1 VKLHK
6 GEYLIQH
13 ILAVVYGLAFVWI
26 GIAHFKEPQKFVEI
40 IPAFLPFPLFLAY
53 LSGAMEIGGGLAI
66 IYPETRVF
74 AGRFLA
80 LFLIGVYPANL
91 YMWTNDVAFNGTTFT
106 TSQHIMRLVAQL
118 VLIVLALFL
127 SGDLNLGENSA

>member
-1 VKLHK
+1 M
-6 GEYLIQH
+6 IQH
-13 ILAVVYGLAFVWI
+13 ILAVVYGLAFIWI
-26 GIAHFKEPQKFVEI
+26 GIAHFKDPQKFVEI

-66 IYPETRVF
+66 IYPETRVL

-118 VLIVLALFL
+118 VLIVLALYL
-127 SGDLNLGENSA
+127 SGDLNLSENSA

>member
-1 VKLHK
+1 M
-6 GEYLIQH
+6 IQH
-13 ILAVVYGLAFVWI
+13 ILAIVYGLAFVWI
-26 GIAHFKEPQKFVEI
+26 GIVHFKDPQKFVEI

-66 IYPETRVF
+66 IYPETRVL

-118 VLIVLALFL
+118 VLIILALFL
-127 SGDLNLGENSA
+127 SGDLNFGENSA

>member
-1 VKLHK
+1 M
-6 GEYLIQH
+6 IQH
-13 ILAVVYGLAFVWI
+13 ILAVVYGLAFIWI
-26 GIAHFKEPQKFVEI
+26 GIAHFKDPQKFVEI

-66 IYPETRVF
+66 IYPETRVL

>member
-1 VKLHK
+1 M
-6 GEYLIQH
+6 IQH
-13 ILAVVYGLAFVWI
+13 ILAVIYGLAFVWI
-26 GIAHFKEPQKFVEI
+26 GIAHFKDPQKFVEI

-66 IYPETRVF
+66 IYPETRVL

-106 TSQHIMRLVAQL
+106 TSQHILRMIAQL
-118 VLIVLALFL
+118 VLIILALFL
-127 SGDLNLGENSA
+127 SGDLNFGENSA

>member
-1 VKLHK
+1 M
-6 GEYLIQH
+6 IQH

-26 GIAHFKEPQKFVEI
+26 GIAHFKDPQKFVEI

-66 IYPETRVF
+66 IYPETRVL

-118 VLIVLALFL
+118 VLIILALFL
-127 SGDLNLGENSA
+127 SGDLNFGENSA

>member
-1 VKLHK
+1 M
-6 GEYLIQH
+6 IQH
-13 ILAVVYGLAFVWI
+13 ILAVVYGLAFIWI
-26 GIAHFKEPQKFVEI
+26 GIAHFKDPQKFVEI

-66 IYPETRVF
+66 IYPETRVLS
-74 AGRFLA
+74 GRFLA

-106 TSQHIMRLVAQL
+106 TSQHILRMIAQL
-118 VLIVLALFL
+118 VLIILALFL
-127 SGDLNLGENSA
+127 SGDLNFGENSA